1 MSESQVPMIVP
12 LKLPSQNP
20 QQLIERK
27 SREAAWNQEI
37 EGQYNTANEQTHL
50 TSADLQ
56 GRC

>member
-12 LKLPSQNP
+12 LKLPPVIPNGS
-20 QQLIERK
+20 LKER
-27 SREAAWNQEI
+27 AAGKLPGTEI